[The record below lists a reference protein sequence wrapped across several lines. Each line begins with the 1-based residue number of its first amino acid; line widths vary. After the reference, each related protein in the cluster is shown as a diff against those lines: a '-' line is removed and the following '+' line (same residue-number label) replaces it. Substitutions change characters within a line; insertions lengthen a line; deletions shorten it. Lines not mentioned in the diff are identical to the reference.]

1 MVIRCSITE
10 NAEKRN
16 SSRVRQRKERL
27 EMKKEEEEDDIEEK
41 IMIINMY
48 RSLFFSFKS

>member
-1 MVIRCSITE
+1 MIIRCSITE

-27 EMKKEEEEDDIEEK
+27 EMKKEEEDDIEEK

-48 RSLFFSFKS
+48 LSLFFSFKS